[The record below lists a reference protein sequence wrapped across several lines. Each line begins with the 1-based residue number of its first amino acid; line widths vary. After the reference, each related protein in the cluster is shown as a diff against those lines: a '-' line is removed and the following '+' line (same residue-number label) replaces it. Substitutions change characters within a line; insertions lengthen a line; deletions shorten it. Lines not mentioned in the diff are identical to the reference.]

1 MSVFTTNYFFKVVS
15 DILRTYD
22 DLVNLKEHHVFVF
35 ISQGV
40 VHGWRFSLWI
50 DGPQYF
56 MFFFFFFECG
66 FVCSVVCILFMQR
79 PEVFSEKLYQPDV
92 IDWIQ

>member
-1 MSVFTTNYFFKVVS
+1 MGG
-15 DILRTYD
+15 
-22 DLVNLKEHHVFVF
+22 DLVFGLMALNT
-35 ISQGV
+35 SC
-40 VHGWRFSLWI
+40 
-50 DGPQYF
+50 
-56 MFFFFFFECG
+56 FFFFFECG